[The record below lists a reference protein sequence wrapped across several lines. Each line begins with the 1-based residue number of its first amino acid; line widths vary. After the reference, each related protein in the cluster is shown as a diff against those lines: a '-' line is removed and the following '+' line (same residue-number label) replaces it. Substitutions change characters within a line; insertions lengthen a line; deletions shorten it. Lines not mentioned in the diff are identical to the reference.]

1 MKLVVLGATGGIGIE
16 VVRQALERG
25 HSVRAVVRSP
35 ERLSAVA
42 GDIQILQG
50 DPLDAAEL
58 RRAIDRHDAVI
69 SAFGPRVPVAKSDHD
84 LLERFGHSLTDAMLH
99 TTVKRVVIVSTAFL
113 FKDAIFPPAYLVGRL
128 FFPSVL
134 ADASAMERIVTGSAL
149 DWTLVRPPQLTD
161 KSRTGR
167 YRVREGHLPV
177 FGSRIARADVADF
190 LIRCTEA
197 GSTCRQIVGISN

>member
-1 MKLVVLGATGGIGIE
+1 MERGSMKLIVLGATGGIGAE
-16 VVRQALERG
+16 VVQQATERG
-25 HSVRAVVRSP
+25 HSVTAFVRSP
-35 ERLSAVA
+35 ERLSAFA
-42 GDIQILQG
+42 GAIRILQG
-50 DPLDAAEL
+50 DLLNAAEL
-58 RRAIDRHDAVI
+58 RRAIDGHDAVI

-84 LLERFGHSLTDAMLH
+84 LLECFARSLTDAMLH
-99 TTVKRVVIVSTAFL
+99 TTVKRAVIVSTAFL

-177 FGSRIARADVADF
+177 FGSRIA
-190 LIRCTEA
+190 
-197 GSTCRQIVGISN
+197 